1 MEIEH
6 QLSDV
11 LSEFARTLVTDF
23 PIQAILD
30 HLVLRIVE
38 VLPITAAG
46 VTLISPGVDPRYV
59 AASDDAALRYERL
72 QTELG
77 EGPCIAAYKTGR
89 AVAVAD
95 VRIDDRFP
103 KFAPRAVD
111 AGLLAVFTFPLRH
124 GDTQLGALD
133 LYRDVAGP
141 LDAGAMM
148 AAQTLADVAAAYLL
162 NAKARADLQES
173 SDRALETSLHDALTG
188 LPNRTLLVE
197 RLDHAILRCRRSN
210 KMVAIL
216 FADLDRFKS
225 INDTYGHHVGDEL
238 LIAVAQRLTALLRPG
253 DTVARLG
260 GDEFVILCED
270 LDQTSQG
277 GVLAARIAEQLSET
291 FVLSDV
297 EVQISASVGIAFA
310 GRGDFVSEQIL
321 QVADTA
327 MYQAK
332 RRGGA
337 RYATIDRREQRL
349 ADQSTILSRD
359 LRGALARGELHT
371 AYQPIVATSDGRI
384 AGVEALLRWTHPD
397 HGLVKPQTAVALAE
411 CSGLIAEIGRWV
423 LERACLDRQQW
434 PRHNQP
440 DGLDIS
446 VNVSAH
452 QLMAAD
458 YVDTVTAVLA
468 ETNTDPGHLTLEVTE
483 SVFLQNEERALL
495 ALNELKQLGVALALD
510 DFGTGYCSLSYLKR
524 FPIDVVKIDRVFISD
539 IDHNPDSR
547 LIVNAVVGLAHGLH
561 MTVVA
566 EGVESAEQHNEVAAL
581 GCDFYQGFYF
591 ARPTS
596 ADNLDTYLAGAGT
609 NNVNFAHH
617 HAGAKP

>member
-1 MEIEH
+1 VEIEH

-77 EGPCIAAYKTGR
+77 ERPCIAAYKTGR

-95 VRIDDRFP
+95 VRIDDRFT

-111 AGLLAVFTFPLRH
+111 EGLLAVFTFPLRH

-162 NAKARADLQES
+162 NAKARAHLQES

-291 FVLSDV
+291 FVLSEV
-297 EVQISASVGIAFA
+297 EVQVSASRSPA
-310 GRGDFVSEQIL
+310 GETSSPNRSS
-321 QVADTA
+321 
-327 MYQAK
+327 K
-332 RRGGA
+332 
-337 RYATIDRREQRL
+337 
-349 ADQSTILSRD
+349 SR
-359 LRGALARGELHT
+359 T
-371 AYQPIVATSDGRI
+371 
-384 AGVEALLRWTHPD
+384 
-397 HGLVKPQTAVALAE
+397 
-411 CSGLIAEIGRWV
+411 
-423 LERACLDRQQW
+423 
-434 PRHNQP
+434 PRCTRP
-440 DGLDIS
+440 
-446 VNVSAH
+446 
-452 QLMAAD
+452 
-458 YVDTVTAVLA
+458 
-468 ETNTDPGHLTLEVTE
+468 
-483 SVFLQNEERALL
+483 
-495 ALNELKQLGVALALD
+495 
-510 DFGTGYCSLSYLKR
+510 
-524 FPIDVVKIDRVFISD
+524 
-539 IDHNPDSR
+539 
-547 LIVNAVVGLAHGLH
+547 
-561 MTVVA
+561 
-566 EGVESAEQHNEVAAL
+566 SAEVVHVTQPSTDASNAS
-581 GCDFYQGFYF
+581 
-591 ARPTS
+591 PTS
-596 ADNLDTYLAGAGT
+596 Q
-609 NNVNFAHH
+609 
-617 HAGAKP
+617 PS